1 MDRANENNTNTWTV
15 MKFKSLAEQK
25 KIKFHKIY
33 GGLMLV
39 LYTVVKQS
47 NKQIRFKIVWRRRKQ
62 SHKNYICLNLRNCR
76 SLMKWLLTQVREDQK
91 MKKKSKNERKVLVKI
106 LILKS
111 KKRWSNLVSTV
122 LIAHSVQTITQ
133 FPGRVGANRALM
145 STSSLE
151 ISFTRVLIV

>member
-1 MDRANENNTNTWTV
+1 

-62 SHKNYICLNLRNCR
+62 SHKNYICLNLRNYR

-91 MKKKSKNERKVLVKI
+91 MKKKVQKWK
-106 LILKS
+106 KS
-111 KKRWSNLVSTV
+111 VGQNIDFEIEKKMIEFGFNSIDRSFGSND
-122 LIAHSVQTITQ
+122 HS
-133 FPGRVGANRALM
+133 
-145 STSSLE
+145 
-151 ISFTRVLIV
+151 ISR